1 MSVMYV
7 ATLDILTEK
16 GGFDPQAARA
26 IGEAIDLEIARAR
39 DASATREDLG
49 ECRRELSEEIGT
61 LAIETDKSI
70 SELRLELGAFRTELK
85 EAISA
90 LRTEL
95 KEDISALRTELKED
109 ISALR
114 TELKSDISALR
125 AELKGDISELKVEM
139 QSIKAGLVRW
149 VFVVMMGQTA
159 TLLGVLY
166 FFIKYIK

>member
-95 KEDISALRTELKED
+95 KEDISALRTELK
-109 ISALR
+109 
-114 TELKSDISALR
+114 SDISALR